1 MLNVSDHQLKMNKTI
16 LLIVSAFIL
25 VATLSLVSS
34 YSPPNYTQIDLV
46 LTYSETNYTQID
58 LVLDRTTIT
67 DTCSCPS
74 INANWNISL
83 SDSCNVTTTCNI
95 GTGNISFYGTGYT
108 MFNST
113 INCKN
118 IVAPPSTGQ
127 LKVGSL
133 MRLIVG

>member
-1 MLNVSDHQLKMNKTI
+1 MNKTFS
-16 LLIVSAFIL
+16 LIVSAFIL
-25 VATLSLVSS
+25 VATMSLVSS
-34 YSPPNYTQIDLV
+34 YTAPSYTQIDLV
-46 LTYSETNYTQID
+46 LEYTATTYTQID
-58 LVLDRTTIT
+58 LVLDRAT

-74 INANWNISL
+74 SNTNWNISL
-83 SDSCNVTTTCNI
+83 SDYCNVTTTCNL

-113 INCKN
+113 INCKK
-118 IVAPPSTGQ
+118 ITAPPSTGQ